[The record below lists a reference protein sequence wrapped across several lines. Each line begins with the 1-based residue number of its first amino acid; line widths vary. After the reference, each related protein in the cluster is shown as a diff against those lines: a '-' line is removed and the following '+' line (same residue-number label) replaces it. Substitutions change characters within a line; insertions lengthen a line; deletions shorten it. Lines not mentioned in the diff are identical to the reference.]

1 MQAFLCDEQLVLV
14 RLSGVLRLFPD
25 LCLHRGTALSL
36 GAVKNG
42 CLECPYHGWTYDAEG
57 RVVRMPAR
65 EELSGKI
72 RAQLVS
78 YPVAEPCGLVFACL
92 TSIIRAIAA

>member
-25 LCLHRGTALSL
+25 LYLHRGTALSL

-42 CLECPYHGWTYDAEG
+42 C
-57 RVVRMPAR
+57 
-65 EELSGKI
+65 
-72 RAQLVS
+72 
-78 YPVAEPCGLVFACL
+78 
-92 TSIIRAIAA
+92 